1 MGFFPPEN
9 AVKGDSRIDR
19 ARGMC
24 KKLVGHFSHSWKKK
38 EALKKAQRELNLPE
52 HSLITE
58 CPTRWGTRQRM
69 MDRILEQQR
78 ALSQVLSENR
88 NTRHLVPSWQD
99 IEVLESVN
107 RALKPLQEF
116 TDALSGED
124 YVSISYVQPVLQL
137 LKTKTLAEDK
147 EDSELTRSVKAKILD
162 YMERKYEDSA
172 TQSLLDTSSFLDPRF
187 KADYIS
193 AENLIEIKAKLM
205 AEMKTTQM
213 VKIP

>member
-1 MGFFPPEN
+1 
-9 AVKGDSRIDR
+9 
-19 ARGMC
+19 MC

-58 CPTRWGTRQRM
+58 CPTSWGTRQQM

-205 AEMKTTQM
+205 AEMKTTQT